1 MENTMPKISGSS
13 SAALPLIFFLVAL
26 LGAVFYV
33 KPIWDES
40 SSLTL
45 GRDDKL
51 QQKQQ
56 LQQQL
61 TDLQKIQ
68 QELNAASEVSKQTS
82 LSAIP
87 QKLEEDNLILSL
99 ADVAQKNDIVLSSVN
114 FSVPTNA
121 PKGKI
126 AKAVVNAN
134 LQGTEGALIGFLRGV
149 EANARKLNV
158 KSITIQIG
166 SRDAANPLSNFN
178 INMETYYQGEI

>member
-1 MENTMPKISGSS
+1 MPKVSGSS
-13 SAALPLIFFLVAL
+13 SSMAVPLVLFLAVF

-33 KPIWDES
+33 KPTWDES
-40 SSLTL
+40 SSLAL

-56 LQQQL
+56 LQARL

-68 QELNAASEVSKQTS
+68 QELNEASEVSKQTS

-87 QKLEEDNLILSL
+87 EKLEEDNLILDLSG
-99 ADVAQKNDIVLSSVN
+99 VALKNDIILNSVN
-114 FSVPTNA
+114 FSVPTTA

-126 AKAVVNAN
+126 AKAVVNTN
-134 LQGTEGALIGFLRGV
+134 LQGTEGALIGFLRDI

-158 KSITIQIG
+158 KSITIQVG

-178 INMETYYQGEI
+178 VNMETYYQGEI